1 MQFTAKCGAFLCAA
15 WMVGSLM
22 PVGRAAE
29 LKTPR
34 ELMQYIE
41 DAKKLGLR
49 DEVIRQ
55 NAARVGWD
63 ATTIE
68 QAFSIVPQ
76 PRDAAGN
83 PKVPFGYKIGAGDV
97 LQIVVW
103 KEPEA
108 SVPAVVVRADGKI
121 SIPLL
126 KEVEVIGFSPAE
138 LENLLTAQLG
148 NFIRGADVTVIPT
161 QIHSQ
166 RIYMIGGVKKEGAV
180 RMESSM
186 TVLQAITECGGL
198 TEYAKPRKIYVLRNQ
213 SGKQVRLPFDYAAV
227 IEGLHP
233 EQNIQLLPN
242 DTVVVPR

>member
-1 MQFTAKCGAFLCAA
+1 MLALGCLIPA
-15 WMVGSLM
+15 
-22 PVGRAAE
+22 GRGAE

-55 NAARVGWD
+55 NAVRAGWD

-68 QAFSIVPQ
+68 QAFTIMPQ

-83 PKVPFGYKIGAGDV
+83 AKVPFGYKIGAGDI

-103 KEPEA
+103 KEPDA
-108 SVPAVVVRADGKI
+108 SVPGVVVRADGKI

-126 KEVEVIGFSPAE
+126 KEIEVVGFAPAE
-138 LENLLTAQLG
+138 LENLLTAQLSK
-148 NFIRGADVTVIPT
+148 FIRGADVTVIPT

-166 RIYMIGGVKKEGAV
+166 KIYVIGGVKKEGALPLQ
-180 RMESSM
+180 SAM
-186 TVLQAITECGGL
+186 TILQAITECGGL
-198 TEYAKPRKIYVLRNQ
+198 TEYAKPRKIYLLRTQ
-213 SGKQVRLPFDYAAV
+213 GAKQVRLPFDYEAV
-227 IEGLHP
+227 IEGMRP
-233 EQNIQLLPN
+233 EQNIQVLPN
-242 DTVVVPR
+242 DTIVIPR

>member
-1 MQFTAKCGAFLCAA
+1 MRSIARCGVFLCGALLL
-15 WMVGSLM
+15 GYLM
-22 PVGRAAE
+22 PAGRAAE

-41 DAKKLGLR
+41 EAKKLGLR

-55 NAARVGWD
+55 NALRAGWD
-63 ATTIE
+63 TTMIE
-68 QAFSIVPQ
+68 QAFSIMLQ

-83 PKVPFGYKIGAGDV
+83 PKVPFGYKIGSGDI

-108 SVPAVVVRADGKI
+108 SVPAVVVRSDGKI

-126 KEVEVIGFSPAE
+126 KEIEVIGFAPAE
-138 LENLLTAQLG
+138 LETLLTAQLSK
-148 NFIRGADVTVIPT
+148 FIRGADVTVIPT

-166 RIYMIGGVKKEGAV
+166 KVYMIGGVKKEGTLSLQ
-180 RMESSM
+180 SSM

-213 SGKQVRLPFDYAAV
+213 GGKPARLPFDYEAV
-227 IEGLHP
+227 IEGLRP

>member
-1 MQFTAKCGAFLCAA
+1 MRFTGTYRLFACGILLL
-15 WMVGSLM
+15 GSQIPDAL
-22 PVGRAAE
+22 AAE

-41 DAKKLGLR
+41 EAKKLGLR

-55 NAARVGWD
+55 NAARAGWD
-63 ATTIE
+63 ATAIE
-68 QAFSIVPQ
+68 QAFTIAPQ

-138 LENLLTAQLG
+138 LEGLLTAQIG
-148 NFIRGADVTVIPT
+148 KFIRGADVTVIPT

-166 RIYMIGGVKKEGAV
+166 KIYMIGGVKKEGAV
-180 RMESSM
+180 PLQSSM

-198 TEYAKPRKIYVLRNQ
+198 TDYAKPRKIYVLRNQ
-213 SGKQVRLPFDYAAV
+213 GGKQVRLPFDYEAV

-233 EQNIQLLPN
+233 EQNIQLVPN